1 MHMTGKTKKLS
12 TLTLRTAL
20 GGLALGMALAVS
32 AQAAEVTWRMPASV
46 PEGSFFYQ
54 NFMQRFADNVGS
66 ITGGEVEIQPFGA
79 GVLVPAFK
87 VYEAVQDGVVEAG
100 HSTPSYLVNQDPT
113 NAVFASFP
121 GGLSGEA
128 TLTWL
133 YDGGGVA
140 KLSAF
145 REKEMGLHS
154 LVVGVGTSEVLAHSN
169 KKITELKDF
178 ENLKYRTSGAW
189 AAVLKE
195 NLKGVPTV
203 VPPGEIYT
211 LLQRKGVDAIEWAT
225 PGSNISEGFHEVA
238 PYMIFP
244 GVHQPTFVWEVV
256 VKQETWEALS
266 AELQKKIELA
276 AKLTT
281 YESYT
286 YFLNADMQAME
297 DYAKTKVEMIEL
309 KPDVVAEL
317 RELGRDWA
325 KKKAEEKAQAGDE
338 TMQNI
343 LRDYLAFQTRWTAG
357 SKYLIRDG
365 N

>member
-1 MHMTGKTKKLS
+1 MIGKNNS
-12 TLTLRTAL
+12 RRLRATL
-20 GGLALGMALAVS
+20 GGLAMTLALAAG

-54 NFMQRFADNVGS
+54 NFMERFANNVES
-66 ITGGEVEIQPFGA
+66 ITGGDVDVQPYGS
-79 GVLVPAFK
+79 GVLVPALK

-113 NAVFASFP
+113 NAIFASFP
-121 GGLSGEA
+121 GGMSGEA

-133 YDGGGVA
+133 YDGGGAA
-140 KLSAF
+140 KLNAF
-145 REKEMGLHS
+145 REKQMGLHS

-169 KKITELKDF
+169 KEIRSLEDF
-178 ENLKYRTSGAW
+178 KNLKYRTSGAW

-195 NLKGVPTV
+195 NLDGVPTV
-203 VPPGEIYT
+203 VPSGEIYT

-256 VKQETWEALS
+256 VKKETWDALS
-266 AELQKKIELA
+266 PELQKQIELA

-281 YESYT
+281 YEGFT
-286 YFLNADMQAME
+286 HFLNADMKAME
-297 DYAKTKVEMIEL
+297 DFAKTKVEMIEL
-309 KPDVVAEL
+309 KPEVVEEL
-317 RELGRDWA
+317 RELGRTWA
-325 KKKAEEKAQAGDE
+325 KNKAAEKANAGDE
-338 TMQNI
+338 TMQDI
-343 LRDYLAFQTRWTAG
+343 LADYLAFQARWAAG

-365 N
+365 G